1 MELKE
6 GISEL
11 SLIILSLQYPFNGI
25 ERRYNS
31 GLIDIFN
38 IHLSNPFNGI
48 ERPCDRGGGVKYE
61 WRNPFNG
68 IESGS
73 CRGSAAGH
81 DRVRPNPFNG
91 IERLI
96 IMLKL
101 SNVAAYVRIRS
112 MELKGQEAD

>member
-38 IHLSNPFNGI
+38 IHLS
-48 ERPCDRGGGVKYE
+48 
-61 WRNPFNG
+61 NPFNG